1 MPSCYLSNMESY
13 SMILCCTINKSS
25 CLSFVWG
32 AGMIYLYL
40 HMEHLHDIIM
50 AYAIWWLG
58 WVVRYLSSA
67 LIEEKTILIKEI
79 ILRLIV
85 AGWFWVFIFW
95 IATSLQDKYWYGQMI
110 VYWLIYLGGML
121 SPQLI
126 KVMVVKIPDLFSK
139 KLDQV
144 WGNW

>member
-1 MPSCYLSNMESY
+1 
-13 SMILCCTINKSS
+13 
-25 CLSFVWG
+25 
-32 AGMIYLYL
+32 
-40 HMEHLHDIIM
+40 MEHLHDIIM

-67 LIEEKTILIKEI
+67 LIEEKDILVKEI

-85 AGWFWVFIFW
+85 AWWFGVFIFW
-95 IATSLQDKYWYGQMI
+95 VATSLQDKYWYGQMI

-126 KVMVVKIPDLFSK
+126 KIMVVKIPDLFSRK
-139 KLDQV
+139 IDQL
-144 WGNW
+144 WEK